1 MGDCFVPRSDIS
13 FGILEKTFLD
23 SYTRRGSEEQG
34 VTLPQLLEL
43 VERAAGG
50 DQQLG
55 GQLFGAFQQMAKADD
70 PAMSALGNVL
80 LRVLVGDKNPNFEGL
95 PDEVASAVRGLLGR
109 LKNKGSS

>member
-1 MGDCFVPRSDIS
+1 VESGPSSTVHGQAQPQQQ
-13 FGILEKTFLD
+13 
-23 SYTRRGSEEQG
+23 QG

-55 GQLFGAFQQMAKADD
+55 GQLFNAFQQMARSGDAFQ
-70 PAMSALGNVL
+70 SALGNVL
-80 LRVLVGDKNPNFEGL
+80 LRVLVGDKNPDLSQL

-109 LKNKGSS
+109 LKNK